1 MKKPTLLGILIVA
14 VVTSSIMMASGGMS
28 ITSPIT
34 TPMQDAETMTQHMI
48 ARVAPAIGTTLSLM
62 AARAEAATATPS
74 ASEIIE
80 RMERNTDFETV
91 YYEARMEISQRGRVN
106 TKTMRAWADED
117 GRALIEFTNKRD
129 LGTRILKIGDDLW
142 LFSPTADEEVRL
154 SGEML
159 NQGLMG
165 SDFSYQ
171 DALASERLTE
181 LYEST
186 VVGIEE
192 LDGRPCYVLELV
204 AREGARVSYYRRKMW
219 VDTERYLGL
228 REELYAPSGK
238 LLKQSSTV
246 RIEKI
251 GERYYPMEV

>member
-14 VVTSSIMMASGGMS
+14 VVTSSIMMASSGMS
-28 ITSPIT
+28 IRSPIT
-34 TPMQDAETMTQHMI
+34 TSMQDAETVTQHMI
-48 ARVAPAIGTTLSLM
+48 ARVAPAIGTTLALM

-171 DALASERLTE
+171 DAL
-181 LYEST
+181 
-186 VVGIEE
+186 
-192 LDGRPCYVLELV
+192 
-204 AREGARVSYYRRKMW
+204 
-219 VDTERYLGL
+219 
-228 REELYAPSGK
+228 
-238 LLKQSSTV
+238 
-246 RIEKI
+246 
-251 GERYYPMEV
+251 